1 MNVPELFEQ
10 ANTPAL
16 LGSLLAILDKTSTRT
31 SETIVSTCLMR
42 SIKASMHN
50 LLAAWKLAATLSQ
63 SLPKCTDGFM
73 LKNAVRLEKLYDD
86 AFIGISREMEVS
98 HAGLFNNP
106 QKASLTKVLVLS
118 YGDFALRMISINGSH
133 QIKSTTF
140 STLLCLLTW
149 PQRAI
154 LSHSGEPSVA
164 ELQRGFDTVSSVFT
178 LLLRLQQCA
187 HVRTFLRSRAAE
199 IRAAC
204 FSVVVAVTYVGSS
217 LSKCRIDSLVAA
229 AASLFS
235 FVILAL
241 ESRAIRYEAGAEV
254 LRMLIAFKCIAESK
268 LFEHVELSILDGYSV
283 ILSIGQILGVSPSVA
298 CISFW
303 KDHPVIGNIRFSKF
317 LHNFAHTCSLFFALC
332 IKNTLSLP
340 SGLSQYEIPVG
351 EQMSPLRN
359 DVCHALFYPMAGLIE
374 LMISCSKTLLEKLIT
389 TPSFNDLATISTHFL
404 LACTTICEM
413 NVGLF
418 NGLKSA
424 LFWPLVQLFTVP
436 ADALT
441 IIKPQLYN
449 CLASLLA
456 GSSLTFPIDN
466 RLHNERFHSFTTL
479 ILAIHRDFLDLVST
493 SKGLT
498 KQTHSPRNLPELAR
512 LLRALCSSG
521 SIRLLAAHAIV
532 LQDAG
537 CPLLTDIVSVCFR
550 VVSMLSHSSRE
561 ALVVQGEQATDC
573 STGKYPHVMECAYQQ
588 MQLSFESL
596 ELYTLLL
603 EGLTHLCIIPINGR
617 LSSAL
622 PLTIHFLEIALT
634 DQLLLADHLR
644 RLTYCRRLL
653 SAALLPATPL
663 MYLYGMQVSS
673 DLKLAYGIVD
683 SSEISLESVLTMAG
697 NAPLTEPG
705 LKQHRPGLLPYLPIV
720 SISGTAPLAHS
731 EANTNNDISSDPALS
746 IGAPSIFATPCVT
759 EEMSMVSS
767 TPALQSTT
775 NLTMTQLNM
784 QSVRS
789 VVASVD
795 SVVTSTKKQSDEAL
809 ISDDAAPAALILDS
823 SDDDE

>member
-16 LGSLLAILDKTSTRT
+16 LGSLFVLLDKASART
-31 SETIVSTCLMR
+31 SETIVSTCLTR

-50 LLAAWKLAATLSQ
+50 VLAAWKLAATLSQ
-63 SLPKCTDGFM
+63 SLPKCTDSFM
-73 LKNAVRLEKLYDD
+73 LRNAVRLEKLYDD

-98 HAGLFNNP
+98 HAGFFHDP
-106 QKASLTKVLVLS
+106 QRASLTKVLVLS
-118 YGDFALRMISINGSH
+118 YGDFALRMISISGSH

-140 STLLCLLTW
+140 STLLCLLAW

-164 ELQRGFDTVSSVFT
+164 ELHRGFDTISSVFT

-204 FSVVVAVTYVGSS
+204 FSIVIAVTYVGSS
-217 LSKCRIDSLVAA
+217 LNKCRIDNLITV

-241 ESRAIRYEAGAEV
+241 ESRAIRYEAGAEL
-254 LRMLIAFKCIAESK
+254 LRIFVAFKCMAESR
-268 LFEHVELSILDGYSV
+268 LFEHVELSVLDGYSV
-283 ILSIGQILGVSPSVA
+283 ISSIGQVLGVSSSAA
-298 CISFW
+298 CINFW

-317 LHNFAHTCSLFFALC
+317 LHNFARTCSLFFALC
-332 IKNTLSLP
+332 VKSTLSLP

-351 EQMSPLRN
+351 EQVSPLRN
-359 DVCHALFYPMAGLIE
+359 DVCPVLFYPVAGLIE

-389 TPSFNDLATISTHFL
+389 TPSFNDLAAISTHFL
-404 LACTTICEM
+404 LACTTILEM
-413 NVGLF
+413 NFGLF
-418 NGLKSA
+418 NGLKAA
-424 LFWPLVQLFTVP
+424 LFWPLVQLLTVP
-436 ADALT
+436 ADTLT

-456 GSSLTFPIDN
+456 ESSLTFPIDN

-479 ILAIHRDFLDLVST
+479 VLIMHQDLLDLVSAA
-493 SKGLT
+493 KGLV
-498 KQTHSPRNLPELAR
+498 KQTHSHRNLPELAK

-521 SIRLLAAHAIV
+521 SIRLLAAHATV
-532 LQDAG
+532 FQDTG
-537 CPLLTDIVSVCFR
+537 CPLLTDMISVCLR
-550 VVSMLSHSSRE
+550 VVSILSHNSRE
-561 ALVVQGEQATDC
+561 ALVVQGEQANGY
-573 STGKYPHVMECAYQQ
+573 STKEYPYVMECVHQQ
-588 MQLSFESL
+588 TLLSFESL

-603 EGLTHLCIIPINGR
+603 EGLTHLCLTPINGQ

-634 DQLLLADHLR
+634 DQLLVADHLR
-644 RLTYCRRLL
+644 RLASCRRLI

-673 DLKLAYGIVD
+673 DLRLAYGIAD
-683 SSEISLESVLTMAG
+683 PSEISLESVLTMAG

-720 SISGTAPLAHS
+720 SISGDAQPPHS
-731 EANTNNDISSDPALS
+731 DVNADNDISSDPSLS
-746 IGAPSIFATPCVT
+746 IGAHSVFATPCVT
-759 EEMSMVSS
+759 EDMSVVSS
-767 TPALQSTT
+767 TPALPSATSLAT
-775 NLTMTQLNM
+775 TQLSM

-789 VVASVD
+789 AVASID
-795 SVVTSTKKQSDEAL
+795 SIVAGTKKQSGEAL
-809 ISDDAAPAALILDS
+809 TSNDAAPAPLILDS
-823 SDDDE
+823 SEDDE